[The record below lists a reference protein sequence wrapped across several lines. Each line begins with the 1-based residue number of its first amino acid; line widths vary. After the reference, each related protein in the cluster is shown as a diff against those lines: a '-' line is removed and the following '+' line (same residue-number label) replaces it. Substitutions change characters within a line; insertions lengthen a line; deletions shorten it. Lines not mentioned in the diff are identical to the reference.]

1 MAQIVDLQAA
11 RERRAERFIESSRE
25 LRGEMARLCGDL
37 QHAIGR
43 LKEAREAL
51 DRARIGIETSR
62 SRMQR
67 LRGLAAAPPV
77 AAERPRLRLVSG

>member
-1 MAQIVDLQAA
+1 MSQIVDLQAGRA
-11 RERRAERFIESSRE
+11 RRAERFIESSRE
-25 LRGEMARLCGDL
+25 LRGEMTRLCGDL
-37 QHAIGR
+37 QHAVVR

-67 LRGLAAAPPV
+67 LRHLTADAPLP
-77 AAERPRLRLVSG
+77 AERPRLRLVSG